1 MPGKDLVPR
10 PAVPP
15 PATIDTPPWQT
26 QQRQSEAAYR
36 TIGKWSYRNRH
47 FTVPMAIPVVL
58 WPAAVA
64 LHRFHATGFVFAIGL
79 VVAALVSYFAP
90 LKWDRV
96 REVWYARA
104 SAAAVAFWLWL
115 ATWLGPVRSEITA
128 IALGA
133 LLLAGTV
140 GWAIPWWGHKRPRG
154 RRRREKKIAKWDE
167 WWQSHCWGWNL
178 GGSRVADVWEMGVT
192 TKLRIQGL
200 PGKHSIQH
208 VNQVMHLIESGAD
221 GHADIG
227 MIRAEAVK
235 GKPSQFDLYLKRE
248 NPLRQIVEY
257 DLALAPR
264 SVHDP
269 APVGLTETGSWKTAS
284 LRVNAFVIGATRTGK
299 SNHLLVR
306 VAALT
311 GCPDDRQ
318 ILIDLKGGRSARPV
332 LKAAAAEYVVTE
344 VDEARLLLRMLV
356 AESLA
361 RAKYAYDG
369 TEQLLASPELPALH
383 LLIDE
388 VHGLTSTANGDAE
401 CSRHLAN
408 VASQGNGLEIYTEVY
423 TQYGSLEES
432 VRTEQTRANLA
443 LRVVYRVEEARHGS
457 YAIPE
462 YSKLDASR
470 LEEKGTCYIK
480 DGPRALPEQVRA
492 PHMPHKLLVRV
503 ATQNLATAGH
513 RLPLRLYCGDELAY
527 EGVTWQQWWD
537 ARWGRLDPA
546 FRDDSPQY
554 KEWAAVRSAPSPAA
568 AFRAAGEIRDAAVPA
583 DAVPSAPG
591 EGDGRSAEE
600 RVNQELAESL
610 RGIPADYRPPQNV
623 NLKPVIT
630 RQKDAFAAALASAPP
645 DGISP
650 TQLMK
655 ESGMGSSWV
664 YQMTG
669 ALVEIGA
676 ATKIGRGRYVAMP
689 GVDTH
694 EAIAA
699 IKAGNDQLN
708 REAREKI
715 NAA

>member
-1 MPGKDLVPR
+1 MPGKELVPR

-15 PATIDTPPWQT
+15 PATIDVPPWQP
-26 QQRQSEAAYR
+26 QKRQSEAAYK
-36 TIGKWSYRNRH
+36 TIGKWCYRNRH
-47 FTVPMAIPVVL
+47 FTVPLAIPAVL

-64 LHRFHATGFVFAIGL
+64 LHHFHATGFVLVLGL
-79 VVAALVSYFAP
+79 VVAGLVAYFAP
-90 LKWDRV
+90 HKWDRAG
-96 REVWYARA
+96 EQWYARV
-104 SAAAVAFWLWL
+104 SAAAAFLWLWL
-115 ATWLGPVRSEITA
+115 ATWLGPARSEITA
-128 IALGA
+128 LALGA
-133 LLLAGTV
+133 LLIAGSIA
-140 GWAIPWWGHKRPRG
+140 WAVPWWRHKRPRG
-154 RRRREKKIAKWDE
+154 RRRREKKIAKWDA

-178 GGSRVADVWEMGVT
+178 GGSRVVDVWEMGVT
-192 TKLRIQGL
+192 TKLLIQGL

-208 VNQVMHLIESGAD
+208 VIQVMHLIESGAD

-235 GKPSQFDLYLKRE
+235 GKPSQFFLFLKRE

-269 APVGLTETGSWKTAS
+269 APVGLTETGTWKTAS
-284 LRVNAFVIGATRTGK
+284 LRVNSFVIGATRTGK

-306 VAALT
+306 IAALT

-361 RAKYAYDG
+361 RNKYAYDG
-369 TEQLLASPELPALH
+369 NEQLLASRELPALH

-408 VASQGNGLEIYTEVY
+408 VASQGNAVEIYTEVY
-423 TQYGSLEES
+423 TQHGSLEES

-513 RLPLRLYCGDELAY
+513 RLPLRLYCGDEIAY
-527 EGVTWQQWWD
+527 GEVTWQQWWD

-554 KEWAAVRSAPSPAA
+554 QEWAAVRSAPSPAA
-568 AFRAAGEIRDAAVPA
+568 AFRAAEEIRDAAVPA

-623 NLKPVIT
+623 NLTPVIT

-650 TQLMK
+650 KQLAT
-655 ESGMGSSWV
+655 ESNRGRTWV
-664 YQMTG
+664 HQMLG
-669 ALVEIGA
+669 ALTEAGA
-676 ATKIGRGRYVAMP
+676 VTQVGRGRYVPMP
-689 GVDTH
+689 GVDVA
-694 EAIAA
+694 EAMEMIQEDH
-699 IKAGNDQLN
+699 DQLH
-708 REAREKI
+708 REAKVKI
-715 NAA
+715 SAA